1 MSKMEFNGVELEL
14 DLMDADVM
22 EIFEQGLAK
31 AAEDVQEKTQY
42 VGKKNAECMRIQCSH
57 VNHFFDSVF
66 GIGTSEKIFGKRNNL
81 EDHMIA
87 FGKAA
92 NMVGQV
98 KEKAQEIT
106 SKYAP
111 ERVQNR
117 AERRA
122 NKGKKGNKVKYMNN
136 AARNR

>member
-1 MSKMEFNGVELEL
+1 MSKIEFNGIELEL

-22 EIFEQGLAK
+22 EKFEDGLAK
-31 AAEDVQEKTQY
+31 TAEDVKEKSQY
-42 VGKKNAECMRIQCSH
+42 AGKK
-57 VNHFFDSVF
+57 
-66 GIGTSEKIFGKRNNL
+66 NNL
-81 EDHMIA
+81 EDHMTA

-98 KEKAQEIT
+98 QERTKEIT
-106 SKYAP
+106 SQYAP